1 MDAGVMESYE
11 VAKVVKSPRYD
22 GPECVEPLNRILL
35 PANPLIFLE
44 GRKRLLSK
52 RVAGEHG

>member
-1 MDAGVMESYE
+1 MESYE